1 MRIRLAYGKTG
12 LEVELPDKNTTL
24 VQPQYIPGLPDEDA
38 ALTQAL
44 RQPIGS
50 KPVRELVSRFD
61 SVAVVFSDLTRPQPR
76 IPMLKALLAELSHVP
91 SRQVTLINGL
101 GTHRE
106 NTQPELE
113 EMLGREM
120 VSRYRIV
127 QHNAFNEDGLADMG
141 MTSFGNPLLVNREY
155 AEADVKI
162 LTGFIEPHLF
172 AGYSGGPKAVLPG
185 ITGITTTMANHNY
198 QMIASPN
205 ATWGITAGNPLWQE
219 MLEAALWTKP
229 DFLFNV
235 TLNREQR
242 ITGVFAGDM
251 LQAHAAGT
259 RHVRETAMAP
269 VKQLFDIV
277 ITTNSGYPLDLN
289 LYQGVKG
296 ISAAAQV
303 VKPGGAI
310 ILAAEC
316 WDGIPEHGEFGA
328 LLKMASS
335 PQRLLEIMSQP
346 GFSRQ
351 DQWQAQV
358 LAQVLLKADV
368 YVKNSYLNHDQL
380 RGAMVQPCDSIE
392 KTVAALMER
401 FGEAATICVMPEGP
415 MTIPYL
421 SPNPD

>member
-1 MRIRLAYGKTG
+1 
-12 LEVELPDKNTTL
+12 
-24 VQPQYIPGLPDEDA
+24 
-38 ALTQAL
+38 
-44 RQPIGS
+44 
-50 KPVRELVSRFD
+50 
-61 SVAVVFSDLTRPQPR
+61 
-76 IPMLKALLAELSHVP
+76 MLKALLSELQHVP
-91 SRQVTLINGL
+91 ARQITLISGL

-106 NTQPELE
+106 NSPEELL
-113 EMLGREM
+113 EMLGDEL

-127 QHNAFNEDGLADMG
+127 QHNAFDENALADMG
-141 MTSFGNPLLVNREY
+141 MTSFGNPLLVNRDY
-155 AEADVKI
+155 AEADIKI

-172 AGYSGGPKAVLPG
+172 AGYSGGPKAVLPA
-185 ITGITTTMANHNY
+185 ITGLTTTMANHNY

-205 ATWGITAGNPLWQE
+205 ATWGITEGNPLWQE

-242 ITGVFAGDM
+242 ITGVFAGDL
-251 LQAHAAGT
+251 LQAHTAGAN
-259 RHVRETAMAP
+259 HVKQTAMVP

-316 WDGIPEHGEFGA
+316 WDGIPEHGEFGS
-328 LLKMASS
+328 LLKMAKS
-335 PQRLLEIMSQP
+335 PAGLLEIMSQP

-351 DQWQAQV
+351 DQWQVQV
-358 LAQVLLKADV
+358 LAQVLLKANV
-368 YVKNSYLNHDQL
+368 YVKNSYLSHEQL
-380 RGAMVQPCDSIE
+380 QGAMVLPCDSIE
-392 KTVAALMER
+392 ETVAALMGK
-401 FGEAATICVMPEGP
+401 FGRGASICVMPEGP

-421 SPNPD
+421 VQ

>member
-1 MRIRLAYGKTG
+1 MRIKLAYGKTG
-12 LEVELPDKNTTL
+12 LEVDLPDRNTAL
-24 VQPQYIPGLPDEDA
+24 VQPQFTPGLTDEDA
-38 ALTQAL
+38 ALTTAL

-50 KPVRELVSRFD
+50 KPVREIVKKSD
-61 SVAVVFSDLTRPQPR
+61 SVAIVFSDLTRPQPR
-76 IPMLKALLAELSHVP
+76 KPMLKALLGELAHVP
-91 SRQVTLINGL
+91 PRQITLINGL

-106 NTQPELE
+106 NNPAELV
-113 EMLGREM
+113 EMLGSEL
-120 VSRYRIV
+120 VSRYHIV
-127 QHNAFNEDGLADMG
+127 QHNAFDEDALADMG
-141 MTSFGNPLLVNREY
+141 MTSFGNPLLVNRDY
-155 AEADVKI
+155 ADADVKI

-198 QMIASPN
+198 QMIASSM
-205 ATWGITAGNPLWQE
+205 ATWGITDGNPLWQE

-251 LQAHAAGT
+251 LQAHMAGT
-259 RHVRETAMAP
+259 NHVRETAMAP

-328 LLKMASS
+328 LLKMAKS
-335 PQRLLEIMSQP
+335 PAELLEIMSQP

-358 LAQVLLKADV
+358 LAQVLLKAEV
-368 YVKNSYLNHDQL
+368 YVKNSYLSHEQL
-380 RGAMVQPCDSIE
+380 REAMVQPCDSVE
-392 KTVAALMER
+392 ETVSMLMKR
-401 FGEAATICVMPEGP
+401 YGQHASICVMPEGP

-421 SPNPD
+421 APNPA

>member
-1 MRIRLAYGKTG
+1 MRINLAYGKTG
-12 LEVELPDKNTTL
+12 LVIDLPEEATTV
-24 VQPQYIPGLPDEDA
+24 VQPQYTAGLLDENA
-38 ALTQAL
+38 SLRTAL
-44 RQPIGS
+44 RSPIGAQ
-50 KPVRELVSRFD
+50 PLREIVTRSD

-76 IPMLKALLAELSHVP
+76 KPMLKALLSELQHVP
-91 SRQVTLINGL
+91 ARQITLISGL

-106 NTQPELE
+106 NSPEELL
-113 EMLGREM
+113 EMLGDEL

-127 QHNAFNEDGLADMG
+127 QHNAFDEDALADMG
-141 MTSFGNPLLVNREY
+141 MTSFGNPLMVNRDY
-155 AEADVKI
+155 AEADIKI

-185 ITGITTTMANHNY
+185 ITGLTTTMANHNY

-205 ATWGITAGNPLWQE
+205 ATWGITDGNPLWQE

-235 TLNREQR
+235 TLNREQC

-251 LQAHAAGT
+251 LQAHTAGT
-259 RHVRETAMAP
+259 DHVKQTAMAP
-269 VKQLFDIV
+269 VKQLFDV
-277 ITTNSGYPLDLN
+277 VVTTNSGYPLDLN

-316 WDGIPEHGEFGA
+316 WDGIPEHGEFGD

-335 PQRLLEIMSQP
+335 PAELLEIMSQP
-346 GFSRQ
+346 GFNRQ

-358 LAQVLLKADV
+358 LAQVLLKAEV
-368 YVKNSYLNHDQL
+368 YVKNSYLSHEQL
-380 RGAMVQPCDSIE
+380 RQAMVLPCDSIE
-392 KTVAALMER
+392 ETIAALMGK
-401 FGEAATICVMPEGP
+401 FGRGATICVMPEGP

-421 SPNPD
+421 VQ